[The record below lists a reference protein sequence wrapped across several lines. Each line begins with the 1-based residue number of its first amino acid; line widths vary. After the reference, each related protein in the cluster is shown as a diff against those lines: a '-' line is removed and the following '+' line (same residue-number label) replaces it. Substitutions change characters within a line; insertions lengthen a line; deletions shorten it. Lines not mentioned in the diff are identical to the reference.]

1 MRPLEVGRHLRH
13 VRPVEVVH
21 VEGGIRRRPL
31 LRFCRFGRLGHVG
44 KDLRCRGVLPL
55 YLKPAL
61 LRIEVRLDA
70 LAGQVVGE
78 VGGTALAGA
87 ALRSPLVHS
96 LVGPS
101 RRDLAGLPVGLRGL
115 LQRHAAQLKIAPEL
129 VQRAGAVAGSRHPV
143 AETLVERTGLERL
156 ALLLPEGHLLVRP
169 EHRETILTA
178 QLIIDRLHTRSVEA
192 RVPLVDDLTGT
203 GVVVRNGRVR
213 MHAASLAVHVHGDPA
228 HGVGGKLVAQRVRVL
243 HATLDVV
250 GLAWVK
256 LVGRP

>member
-1 MRPLEVGRHLRH
+1 MRLLKVGRHLRH

-21 VEGGIRRRPL
+21 VESGIRRGL
-31 LRFCRFGRLGHVG
+31 FCRLGRLGHVG
-44 KDLRCRGVLPL
+44 KGFRCRGVLL
-55 YLKPAL
+55 WYLKLAL
-61 LRIEVRLDA
+61 LRLEVRLDA

-101 RRDLAGLPVGLRGL
+101 CRDLAALPVGLRGL
-115 LQRHAAQLKIAPEL
+115 LQRHAAQPKIAPEL
-129 VQRAGAVAGSRHPV
+129 VQRAGAVTRLRHPV
-143 AETLVERTGLERL
+143 AETLVKRTGLERL
-156 ALLLPEGHLLVRP
+156 ALLLPEGHLPVRSQHL
-169 EHRETILTA
+169 EAARTA

-192 RVPLVDDLTGT
+192 RVSLVDDLPGT

-213 MHAASLAVHVHGDPA
+213 VHAASLAVHVHGDPA